1 MITLVG
7 VKPVKDSEC
16 IKNKKNIII
25 IAAIMIIGL
34 GTTYLS
40 NKGIVIGI
48 PVTPDIKITGLSLAA
63 IVGIVLNVL
72 LNNTSTDLKEDE
84 KSVKPRTTTA

>member
-1 MITLVG
+1 MV
-7 VKPVKDSEC
+7 
-16 IKNKKNIII
+16 
-25 IAAIMIIGL
+25 IGL
-34 GTTYLS
+34 GTTYLN

-48 PVTPDIKITGLSLAA
+48 PVTQNVTITGLSLAA

-84 KSVKPRTTTA
+84 RAVKSRTTTA